1 MYNQPFKK
9 ILTFQQSTSK
19 DKKRSGLL
27 DVTMAVYDVAEVCEL
42 LNSFLPF
49 NFQVNIKKTSAY
61 IKMMALQFS
70 KKEVVHK
77 WKE

>member
-42 LNSFLPF
+42 FNSFLPF
-49 NFQVNIKKTSAY
+49 NFQVNIKKPSAY
-61 IKMMALQFS
+61 IKMMALQFL
-70 KKEVVHK
+70 KTEVVHR